1 MGDSQ
6 DVERSC
12 FVARI
17 DDMDARHTDSAIIAV
32 MRRVLLGIL
41 LLGLVGTGVELLLLK
56 HFEDNWQI
64 APLALIGTALIVI
77 AWHAVSPGQASL
89 RTFQA
94 TMLLFTVSGAVGV
107 LQHFRGNVEWELER
121 SPGAAGVELFRLAV
135 MGATPTLAPGTMLQL
150 GLIGLLYAFR
160 HPILA
165 RGAEPSSSEKR
176 S

>member
-1 MGDSQ
+1 M
-6 DVERSC
+6 
-12 FVARI
+12 ARI
-17 DDMDARHTDSAIIAV
+17 HDMDGKQTENAITAV
-32 MRRVLLGIL
+32 MRRVLMGIL
-41 LLGLVGTGVELLLLK
+41 LLGTVGTGVELLLLK
-56 HFEDNWQI
+56 HFEDKWQT
-64 APLALIGTALIVI
+64 APLALLGAAVLVIV
-77 AWHAVSPGQASL
+77 WHAISACRASL

-160 HPILA
+160 HPVLA
-165 RGAEPSSSEKR
+165 RGAEPSPSEKR